1 VPFDDD
7 AEADHPGFRPPP
19 HPDDRLWR
27 HPSEMNAHPIVP
39 LGAPG
44 APSVAVRTSDGQA
57 RTGRPWGAVVVAG
70 TAGAVLAGAG
80 VLALGI
86 GERVVER
93 PVTERVA
100 LNPMAS
106 ALGSPDADTLDGVRQ
121 RVAPAVVGIVAA
133 GAVPGQGEV
142 TGGEGAVAG
151 QGEVTGSE
159 GAVPGQAEVAGSGV
173 VVRDDGIVVTSAALV
188 ATGSVPGVRLPDGT
202 VVAAELVGSDLA
214 TGLAVLDLAGGG
226 YTPSVL
232 ATVGDLM
239 AGEPSFAVSARLAG
253 GTTTAAGVVG
263 LARRY
268 LGPLGG
274 ALDGIEVAGEADPL
288 AIGGPL
294 VDPRGAV
301 VGITTAVEDGDA
313 WYVAPVEVAH
323 KVADGLLTDGV
334 VQHCWL
340 GIEGTDVAAG
350 AAELDTA
357 ESPAAGSVTGAGT
370 RVASV
375 VPGSPA
381 ALGGLRPGDVVVA
394 LDGQTIARMPD
405 LIVALR
411 ARSPGDRVDVT
422 VTRDDGSRATLVL
435 TLAEAPAP
443 APAQP

>member
-44 APSVAVRTSDGQA
+44 APSVAVRTSGEHA

-100 LNPMAS
+100 LNPVAS

-142 TGGEGAVAG
+142 TG
-151 QGEVTGSE
+151 SE
-159 GAVPGQAEVAGSGV
+159 GAAPGRVAVAGSGV

-188 ATGSVPGVRLPDGT
+188 ASGSVPGVRLPDGT

-357 ESPAAGSVTGAGT
+357 ESPAASSVTGAGT

-435 TLAEAPAP
+435 TLAEAPTP